1 MLQRRIGPSSLLLC
15 AAFLL
20 NACAVGG
27 TEATDAGGVGDAGAD
42 TGADASE
49 DATIV
54 ADAASSDAAIDA
66 TMDSGADAGSGDS
79 GGGDAASLD
88 GGASDLGVIVCDPI
102 DSTAVGLWVFDQSN
116 ITVPSSR
123 TALFDFAESHNVHTL
138 YAEVDGLIAAA
149 LSDATTLT
157 AFVAEAHARCISVEF
172 LFSDPRFILPDD
184 TVPETVDRA
193 DLMANVD
200 AIEAFAAAHPEAAP
214 NGIHLYLRPYELDAE
229 WTSDAAAISSE
240 FIDVLAEV
248 QSRAP
253 AFPLNVDIPYW
264 YHTVQ
269 VTRGDVMQGL
279 DRWIIDL
286 VPTVTIMAFYDDKT
300 FVVAY
305 AATALGYAND
315 AGKKAIIAIDVQCT
329 DPAPHV
335 SFWEEGTATVLDALE
350 HIHAMEAFEPA
361 FMGVAIRDYEHYRVL
376 RTPESGPVACP
387 ES

>member
-1 MLQRRIGPSSLLLC
+1 M
-15 AAFLL
+15 
-20 NACAVGG
+20 
-27 TEATDAGGVGDAGAD
+27 
-42 TGADASE
+42 
-49 DATIV
+49 
-54 ADAASSDAAIDA
+54 
-66 TMDSGADAGSGDS
+66 
-79 GGGDAASLD
+79 
-88 GGASDLGVIVCDPI
+88 GVIVCDPI

-253 AFPLNVDIPYW
+253 
-264 YHTVQ
+264 
-269 VTRGDVMQGL
+269 
-279 DRWIIDL
+279 
-286 VPTVTIMAFYDDKT
+286 
-300 FVVAY
+300 
-305 AATALGYAND
+305 
-315 AGKKAIIAIDVQCT
+315 
-329 DPAPHV
+329 HV

-350 HIHAMEAFEPA
+350 HIHAMEAFDPA